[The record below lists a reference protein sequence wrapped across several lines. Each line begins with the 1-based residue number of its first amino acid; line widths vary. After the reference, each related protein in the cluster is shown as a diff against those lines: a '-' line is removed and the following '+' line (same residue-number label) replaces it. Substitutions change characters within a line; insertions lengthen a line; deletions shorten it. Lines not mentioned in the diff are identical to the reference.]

1 MATPK
6 NAKQEEV
13 KLIQNKSVTED
24 EEDYIYLDE
33 L

>member
-6 NAKQEEV
+6 NAKQKEV